1 MSPFNVNLYLLNESE
16 SEYKRQLL
24 YLSYIHIDIWV
35 HVYTIHDEWL
45 KTFSM
50 DENGDM
56 EIFHMYVVVG
66 GNSNG

>member
-1 MSPFNVNLYLLNESE
+1 MQMLEIYCIDKIIFPWAHVTNLMSTYIHLKESE

-45 KTFSM
+45 
-50 DENGDM
+50 NA
-56 EIFHMYVVVG
+56 
-66 GNSNG
+66 

>member
-1 MSPFNVNLYLLNESE
+1 M
-16 SEYKRQLL
+16 
-24 YLSYIHIDIWV
+24 
-35 HVYTIHDEWL
+35 

-66 GNSNG
+66 CQLKWLNLVAS